1 MRLSIN
7 HLDETNESIYSF
19 LNAGW
24 NESKDNSAE
33 RQKMKRLLHTAID
46 NGLTD
51 MQKQCLIA
59 HYSGKKQKDIAAEMG
74 LAPSTVNRHIKAALK
89 RLRIIAQF
97 YS

>member
-7 HLDETNESIYSF
+7 HLDETNESIYGF

-24 NESKDNSAE
+24 KSSKDNSAE
-33 RQKMKRLLHTAID
+33 RNKMKRLLHSAVD

-59 HYSGKKQKDIAAEMG
+59 YYGSKKQKDIAAEMG
-74 LAPSTVNRHIKAALK
+74 RAPATVSRHIKAAIK